1 MKNSQILETNRLLL
15 RKFDLNDADFILQLV
30 NSPEWLKFIGDKGVK
45 TKADAINYLES
56 GPIKS
61 YKENGFGLWLVALKN
76 TDNPIGMCG
85 LVKRDTLEDIDIG
98 FAILPG
104 YTQQGYGFEIASE
117 TLKYAKENLQLDRV
131 IAITDAKNTAS
142 IKLLTKIGLS
152 YEKTLALS
160 ETDSVLVY
168 AP

>member
-1 MKNSQILETNRLLL
+1 MRSSQILETNRLLL